1 MTLTSQVFLNLGLK
15 NRSKYL
21 CEGGGAKHAPSEV
34 DPSAQLLLA
43 ARGISSRQLP
53 SSSAFS
59 ATAPTL
65 GLRRSF

>member
-43 ARGISSRQLP
+43 ARGISSRSCHP
-53 SSSAFS
+53 H
-59 ATAPTL
+59 
-65 GLRRSF
+65 RRSRPQRQPWD